1 MWFQKLTGFTEESHK
16 QVQSNISIEDGV
28 LKSLVNGKTYHCGRL
43 EIPTLEELREQFDA
57 NIFNSK
63 AQLKLSEVIGDV
75 KVFYNDKANAGAMF
89 QVASQF
95 NLLEMVD
102 PYRTPEAGVDIYEYD
117 ATQGPASAVA
127 CGAGTIYRNYF
138 VEVNGR
144 VGQTSDNQVDCLK
157 DIGDELG
164 NINNKLWEMSNGYA
178 LITEDGIEEINNQ
191 LSKMDKEQYNALKS
205 KLRVGI
211 QWNTE
216 VILNN
221 RKDIVNQVYCSAL
234 PVSYSEVP
242 GYLWEKF
249 ARLILEATYEA
260 TFYAALIN
268 YQKTGNNKLFLT
280 LVGGGAFGNKMEW
293 VTDAIRNSLEMFR
306 NTPLD
311 VKIVSYSRSKKEVRD
326 LVENLW
332 QNTPQ

>member
-1 MWFQKLTGFTEESHK
+1 MWFKKLIGFKEESHK
-16 QVQSNISIEDGV
+16 QVQSNISIKDGV
-28 LKSLVNGKTYHCGRL
+28 MTSLVNGKSYNCGRL
-43 EIPTLEELREQFDA
+43 EIPTLAELREQA
-57 NIFNSK
+57 NTSYTGEVKIRI
-63 AQLKLSEVIGDV
+63 SEVIGDV
-75 KVFYNDKANAGAMF
+75 KTIYNDKANVGAMF

-117 ATQGPASAVA
+117 ATQGPASAMS

-138 VEVNGR
+138 VNINGR
-144 VGQTSDNQVDCLK
+144 IGQTSDNQVDCLK
-157 DIGDELG
+157 DIGNELG
-164 NINNKLWEMSNGYA
+164 NTNNKLWKMSNGYA
-178 LITEDGIEEINNQ
+178 LVTEEGLNEINQ
-191 LSKMDKEQYNALKS
+191 TLSKMNKEQYNALKS

-216 VILNN
+216 VILND
-221 RKDIVNQVYCSAL
+221 RKEKVNQVYCSAL
-234 PVSYSEVP
+234 PVAYSRINDS
-242 GYLWEKF
+242 LWEKF

-280 LVGGGAFGNKMEW
+280 LVGGGAFGNKKEW
-293 VTDAIRNSLEMFR
+293 IIDAIRNSINKFI

-311 VKIVSYSRSKKEVRD
+311 IMIVSYGRSKWEV
-326 LVENLW
+326 VELLNGFS
-332 QNTPQ
+332 

>member
-1 MWFQKLTGFTEESHK
+1 MWFNNLTDFKEESHK
-16 QVQSNISIEDGV
+16 QVQSNITIEDGV
-28 LKSLVNGKTYHCGRL
+28 MTSLVNGKSYSCGRL
-43 EIPTLEELREQFDA
+43 EIPTLGELREQYSA
-57 NIFNSK
+57 LNIPK
-63 AQLKLSEVIGDV
+63 EKLKISEVIGDI
-75 KVFYNDKANAGAMF
+75 KAFYNDKANAGAMF

-95 NLLEMVD
+95 NLLEMVN
-102 PYRTPEAGVDIYEYD
+102 PYRTPEEGVDIYEYD
-117 ATQGPASAVA
+117 ATQGPASAMS

-138 VEVNGR
+138 VNVNSR
-144 VGQTSDNQVDCLK
+144 IGQTSDNQVDCLK
-157 DIGDELG
+157 DIGDALG
-164 NINNKLWEMSNGYA
+164 NTNNKLWEMSNGYT
-178 LITEDGIEEINNQ
+178 LLSEEGLKEINKTLIN
-191 LSKMDKEQYNALKS
+191 MNIEQYNALKS

-216 VILNN
+216 VTLNN

-234 PVSYSEVP
+234 PVTYLRIEDS
-242 GYLWEKF
+242 LWEKF

-293 VTDAIRNSLEMFR
+293 IINAIMNSLNKFR

-311 VKIVSYSRSKKEVRD
+311 VRVVSYGGSKWEVSE
-326 LVENLW
+326 LVSPVN
-332 QNTPQ
+332 

>member
-1 MWFQKLTGFTEESHK
+1 MWFKNLTGFHEESHK
-16 QVQSNISIEDGV
+16 QVQSNISIKDGIMT
-28 LKSLVNGKTYHCGRL
+28 SLVNGKSYNCGRL
-43 EIPTLEELREQFDA
+43 EIPTLAELREQS
-57 NIFNSK
+57 NTSYTGEV
-63 AQLKLSEVIGDV
+63 KLRVSEVIGDV
-75 KVFYNDKANAGAMF
+75 KAFYNDKANAGAMF

-102 PYRTPEAGVDIYEYD
+102 PYRMPEAGVDIYEYD
-117 ATQGPASAVA
+117 ATQGPASAMS

-138 VEVNGR
+138 VNINGR
-144 VGQTSDNQVDCLK
+144 IGQTSDNQVDCLK

-164 NINNKLWEMSNGYA
+164 NTNNKLWEMSNGYA
-178 LITEDGIEEINNQ
+178 LVTEEGLKEINQALFN
-191 LSKMDKEQYNALKS
+191 MNEEQYNALKL

-216 VILNN
+216 VTLND

-234 PVSYSEVP
+234 PVAYSRIEDS
-242 GYLWEKF
+242 LWEKF

-293 VTDAIRNSLEMFR
+293 IIDAIRNSLNKFS

-311 VKIVSYSRSKKEVRD
+311 VMIVSYGRSKWEVGE
-326 LVENLW
+326 LVAAFKSDI
-332 QNTPQ
+332 